1 MHGFLE
7 IFKIMGPLLVL
18 MLCPIWLPL
27 LGMLIG
33 KLAEVFSGGGK
44 RSEPVGASRAVR
56 ARAEPVEAGSRVTR

>member
-7 IFKIMGPLLVL
+7 IFKIMGPLLAL

-33 KLAEVFSGGGK
+33 KLSDVFSGGN
-44 RSEPVGASRAVR
+44 RTEPVRVR
-56 ARAEPVEAGSRVTR
+56 AEHRGEV

>member
-44 RSEPVGASRAVR
+44 RSEPRSSRAVR

>member
-7 IFKIMGPLLVL
+7 IFKIIGPLLVL

-33 KLAEVFSGGGK
+33 KLAEIFSGGK
-44 RSEPVGASRAVR
+44 RTEPARVSRPV
-56 ARAEPVEAGSRVTR
+56 RAEPAEAGSRVSR

>member
-33 KLAEVFSGGGK
+33 KLSDVLSGGGK
-44 RSEPVGASRAVR
+44 RTEPVRV
-56 ARAEPVEAGSRVTR
+56 RAEPAASRSEV

>member
-27 LGMLIG
+27 LGMAIG
-33 KLAEVFSGGGK
+33 KLADLLSGGGA
-44 RSEPVGASRAVR
+44 RTESRPV
-56 ARAEPVEAGSRVTR
+56 RAEPAEAGSRVSR

>member
-33 KLAEVFSGGGK
+33 KLADVFSGGGK
-44 RSEPVGASRAVR
+44 R
-56 ARAEPVEAGSRVTR
+56 AEPAPQVVRGEV

>member
-33 KLAEVFSGGGK
+33 KLADIFSGGGK
-44 RSEPVGASRAVR
+44 RAEPAHRMV
-56 ARAEPVEAGSRVTR
+56 RAEPAEAGSRVSR

>member
-33 KLAEVFSGGGK
+33 KLSDAFSGGGK
-44 RSEPVGASRAVR
+44 RVEPAPRV
-56 ARAEPVEAGSRVTR
+56 ARAEAGSRVGR

>member
-33 KLAEVFSGGGK
+33 TVSQLFSGGS
-44 RSEPVGASRAVR
+44 RPEPARAPRKV
-56 ARAEPVEAGSRVTR
+56 RAEPAEARGEV

>member
-33 KLAEVFSGGGK
+33 KLSDVFSGGGK
-44 RSEPVGASRAVR
+44 RVEPAHRMV
-56 ARAEPVEAGSRVTR
+56 RAEPAEAGSRVSR